1 VSGVSPYFHALNG
14 RLRIKISK
22 VKSSAQK
29 AMEVEQ
35 LLREVEG
42 IWHVRA
48 NPTTGNVLIRY
59 NPDQIEQS
67 AVLHALERLDY
78 LRQDE
83 VVQTPDRRDNWALGE
98 VGEAMAETLIR
109 TTMELAVQRLVS
121 ALI

>member
-1 VSGVSPYFHALNG
+1 MSGVSPYFHALNG

-22 VKSSAQK
+22 VKGSAQE
-29 AMEVEQ
+29 AVEVEHQ
-35 LLREVEG
+35 LREVDG
-42 IWHVRA
+42 VCHVQA

-67 AVLHALERLDY
+67 AVLYALQRLGY

-83 VVQTPDRRDNWALGE
+83 VAQTTDRRQSCAIEGLSG
-98 VGEAMAETLIR
+98 AMAETLLR

-121 ALI
+121 TLI

>member
-22 VKSSAQK
+22 VKGSAQK

>member
-22 VKSSAQK
+22 VKGSAQK

-109 TTMELAVQRLVS
+109 MTMELAVQRLVS

>member
-14 RLRIKISK
+14 RLLIKISK
-22 VKSSAQK
+22 VKGSAQK

-42 IWHVRA
+42 IWHAQA

-67 AVLHALERLDY
+67 AVLHALERLGY

-98 VGEAMAETLIR
+98 LGKAMAETLVR